1 MHTIVLATQ
10 KGGSGKSTLAIGLA
24 LAAKQAGHNVR
35 LVETDTQATLSNW
48 QSRRGIAEPLVDAVY
63 NANDI
68 ERRLQSLERGGVTLT
83 IIDTAGG
90 QSAATTA
97 AIRYADLCLIPARP
111 SVADIEATAS
121 TLHLIRAWKK
131 PFAFVLNQTPT
142 RGQRVHNA
150 TSALSG
156 ETALDLTDV
165 LAQPFIAMRN
175 DHQDALGAG
184 LAVSEYAPSGK
195 SANEI
200 RDLWQWIEIRL
211 SGSIAAGE
219 QLACEHG
226 KAEFP
231 IMFVPTPAEEVAAPT
246 AAAGPLPARPEADA
260 SWDACL

>member
-24 LAAKQAGHNVR
+24 LAAKQAGHTVR
-35 LVETDTQATLSNW
+35 LIETDTQGTLSNW
-48 QSRRGIAEPLVDAVY
+48 QGRRGIAEPIVETVY
-63 NANDI
+63 GANDI
-68 ERRLQSLERGGVTLT
+68 EHRLQSIERGGVTLT

-90 QSAATTA
+90 VSAATTA
-97 AIRYADLCLIPARP
+97 AIRYCDLCIVPARP
-111 SVADIEATAS
+111 SLADIEATAS
-121 TLHLIRAWKK
+121 TLHLVRAWKN

-156 ETALDLTDV
+156 EAALDLADV

-175 DHQDALGAG
+175 DHQDALGVG
-184 LAVSEYAPSGK
+184 LAVGEYAPSGK
-195 SANEI
+195 SADEI
-200 RDLWQWIEIRL
+200 RDLWQWIETRL
-211 SGSIAAGE
+211 NGGVAAGE
-219 QLACEHG
+219 QPACAHG

-246 AAAGPLPARPEADA
+246 AAAGPPPARPEADT